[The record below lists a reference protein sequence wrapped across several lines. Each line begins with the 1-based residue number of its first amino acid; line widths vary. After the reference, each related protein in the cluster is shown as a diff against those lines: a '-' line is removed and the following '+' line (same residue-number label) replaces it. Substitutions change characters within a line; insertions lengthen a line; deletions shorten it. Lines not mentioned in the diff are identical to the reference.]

1 MIKTLQGFEIQKLYE
16 YTGKRK
22 YKINLFPE
30 SYFIN
35 KNKNYQS
42 LYKEITERMN
52 KAILRIGNTEI
63 KTSEYYQ
70 LEERRKNLIR
80 DECFDLKWEL
90 EHFNNDCIL
99 NKFYI
104 IEVDAHLFGLF
115 LCYTNKET

>member
-16 YTGKRK
+16 HTGKRK

-35 KNKNYQS
+35 KNENYQN

-104 IEVDAHLFGLF
+104 IEVDDEDCSNNDLLD
-115 LCYTNKET
+115 

>member
-104 IEVDAHLFGLF
+104 IEVDDEDCSNNDLLD
-115 LCYTNKET
+115 